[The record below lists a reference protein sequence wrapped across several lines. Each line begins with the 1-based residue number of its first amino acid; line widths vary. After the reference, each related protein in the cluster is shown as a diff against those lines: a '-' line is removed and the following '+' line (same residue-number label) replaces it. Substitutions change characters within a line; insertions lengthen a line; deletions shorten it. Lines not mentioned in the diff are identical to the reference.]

1 MENKFLAIM
10 VVYVIIAS
18 SALAYISGDSL
29 VIDTTVNQNISF
41 SDYDSEDVS
50 IIGDYTIDPTYGIY
64 SENIT
69 KVPIVDYAV
78 NPLVINFPVKYS
90 SDDSYAVKMH
100 IHNPGYG
107 SFKIDFNTNL
117 ILTYW
122 IEIDG
127 NTLTYHDGFG
137 RKEYNRIYYTDY
149 DLKITVDNEKDRI
162 IITLPDGDIEEN
174 YDSLELTDLNDCS
187 ITVNDNYL
195 YISDIEV
202 KNDTDPSSVETN
214 IFSQF
219 ALILLWNVEG
229 LPLAL
234 NLIFIKVPI
243 CMIAVAAFQLARG
256 N

>member
-1 MENKFLAIM
+1 
-10 VVYVIIAS
+10 
-18 SALAYISGDSL
+18 
-29 VIDTTVNQNISF
+29 
-41 SDYDSEDVS
+41 
-50 IIGDYTIDPTYGIY
+50 
-64 SENIT
+64 
-69 KVPIVDYAV
+69 
-78 NPLVINFPVKYS
+78 
-90 SDDSYAVKMH
+90 MH

-137 RKEYNRIYYTDY
+137 RTEYNRIYYTDY
-149 DLKITVDNEKDRI
+149 DLEITIDNEKDKI
-162 IITLPDGDIEEN
+162 IIGLPDGDIEEN

-195 YISDIEV
+195 YISNIEV

-214 IFSQF
+214 VFSQF